1 MAKSPAGKKSPMKQA
16 PGQKGPPAAAAPKG
30 PKMKAPPGEGQ
41 PPPPGAAGDS
51 SIPAAAASAQ
61 PSGAQPS
68 TESNTVA
75 GTTPQEGNAA
85 GTTVLQP
92 GSSVP
97 KSVPSAGSGQAP
109 AGAAAPGPNP
119 PAATVAPEA
128 AQPSPVLALP
138 QKTPLSQ
145 SASTPQQL
153 GQGDGGASPPPVMPS
168 NSMIAP
174 SPQPNPQA
182 KQSMRRASPRRM
194 PSVAQKAPTGP
205 LTVDPRSGLPLK
217 QFPPDRMSRFQ
228 HIGNDILLHFFVD
241 CDRIS
246 SKGKPLRRVMFVTD
260 QTLFVCED
268 NGSILRC
275 LQVSKLFQLNVATDN
290 SNEVALV
297 VPSEYDIILRFDT
310 RDQRDEVQAVL
321 RAVYKRMTDGDLNVL
336 QVKEIRPNQ
345 YRMDKPP
352 GFQLQ
357 RIPQRSRAHLQRA
370 LETIDTQDKERKI
383 AIQRVQEQ
391 LMFEHKQEVINKK
404 QEMSVVHAKL
414 DEANNRLKQQ
424 HEELDRLRHV
434 YARCQRRVEEI
445 DSQFGAN
452 GEAPANKD
460 FKIRELQEVV
470 EALTT
475 SVTKA
480 NEERTRAEALRRA
493 GDFEERDLDNV
504 ESDIP
509 RMRGRSLHHQGL
521 IEVLQR
527 QLLEKQKELGE
538 LSSKQVD
545 LQKLNLEL
553 RKKEE
558 TLREIEQTMPELK
571 ADPTAAFSSAA
582 NAPLDALLRSGG
594 SGAGGGFGDLDDSPR
609 SVGFSGSPS
618 RGATRDNNGEL
629 AIPGTLGAPKQP
641 ISTDIPEYH
650 VPADEK
656 DFKVDPR
663 TKLRFIDVPQLFA
676 DKFKQ
681 LQGSIIF
688 FFSVGTK
695 ANKRGR
701 DQKRVIVVSDQS
713 IYQCATSGNINR
725 CLWITSVRELRV
737 DPECNIALVV
747 DGRNEYDL
755 LINFENEQTCEEFV
769 RVVKV
774 ASDFA
779 KRTPPMQVKRFDH
792 ISTSDLRLE
801 KPPTWEFQMHPARPK
816 RGLYRALQQLGKSSA
831 DDRAKA
837 SAAHDQYTQEIVNR
851 IREELRGE
859 VNLRRER
866 EFMQLQQQLR
876 NMRAALQ
883 EKQGEVR
890 NLRSSIQNHKCSVNA
905 VKVFQQSQQSF
916 EAQGMYWVPSDPVVM
931 ECDLEVLHIMFHG
944 NLVVTSHPNGFI
956 NVWDIGSADLMKT
969 LKSGGH
975 TARVTA
981 FFFDGHNLVSGGH
994 DSSIRHW
1001 NVNILTP
1008 IKTVF
1013 SAHHGAVT
1021 GVQFDATRVVSSGS
1035 DGIINVW
1042 DAFSLSHVKAL
1053 RGHKSTVVAFKMDR
1067 NVLASAE
1074 WGWIFLWDLD
1084 KGIVVKT
1091 LRDDNGGIVCLDYSG
1106 ARLVTGGTGGVI
1118 TVWNVHTGEGEPL
1131 EGHTDDIHALQLQ
1144 QHCAVSSSADG
1155 TVRMWDIKERNEL
1168 GIFHN
1173 AFPSDVRCFHFHA
1186 NRFVAGENTAIKC
1199 WTR

>member
-1 MAKSPAGKKSPMKQA
+1 MG
-16 PGQKGPPAAAAPKG
+16 
-30 PKMKAPPGEGQ
+30 
-41 PPPPGAAGDS
+41 
-51 SIPAAAASAQ
+51 SA
-61 PSGAQPS
+61 
-68 TESNTVA
+68 V
-75 GTTPQEGNAA
+75 
-85 GTTVLQP
+85 V
-92 GSSVP
+92 
-97 KSVPSAGSGQAP
+97 
-109 AGAAAPGPNP
+109 
-119 PAATVAPEA
+119 
-128 AQPSPVLALP
+128 
-138 QKTPLSQ
+138 
-145 SASTPQQL
+145 
-153 GQGDGGASPPPVMPS
+153 
-168 NSMIAP
+168 
-174 SPQPNPQA
+174 
-182 KQSMRRASPRRM
+182 
-194 PSVAQKAPTGP
+194 QKAPTGP
-205 LTVDPRSGLPLK
+205 ITVDPRSGLPLK

-228 HIGNDILLHFFVD
+228 HVGNDILLHLFVD

-246 SKGKPLRRVMFVTD
+246 SKGKPLRRVVFVTD

-275 LQVSKLFQLNVATDN
+275 LQVSKIFQLNVATDS

-297 VPSEYDIILRFDT
+297 VPSEYDIVLRFDT
-310 RDQRDEVQAVL
+310 RDQRDELQAVL
-321 RAVYKRMTDGDLNVL
+321 RAVYKRMTDGELNVL

-391 LMFEHKQEVINKK
+391 LMFEHKQEVINKR
-404 QEMSVVHAKL
+404 QEMAVVLAKL
-414 DEANNRLKQQ
+414 DEATSRLKQQ
-424 HEELDRLRHV
+424 QEELDRLRHV

-445 DSQFGAN
+445 DSQLGAN
-452 GEAPANKD
+452 GEAPVNKD

-480 NEERTRAEALRRA
+480 NEERARADALRRA
-493 GDFEERDLDNV
+493 GDFEERDLDQI
-504 ESDIP
+504 ESDVP

-527 QLLEKQKELGE
+527 QLMEKQKELGE

-545 LQKLNLEL
+545 LQKINLEL
-553 RKKEE
+553 RKSEE
-558 TLREIEQTMPELK
+558 TLREIEQTMPDVK

-582 NAPLDALLRSGG
+582 HAPLDDLLRDSRPQQ
-594 SGAGGGFGDLDDSPR
+594 GGGGADESSPR
-609 SVGFSGSPS
+609 SLGLAASASPS
-618 RGATRDNNGEL
+618 RSVGVRDPFTGDI

-650 VPADEK
+650 VPAEEK

-663 TKLRFIDVPQLFA
+663 TKLRFIEVPQLFA
-676 DKFKQ
+676 EKFRQ

-688 FFSVGTK
+688 FFSIGTK

-725 CLWITSVRELRV
+725 CLWITSVREIRLDAESNV
-737 DPECNIALVV
+737 ALVV

-755 LINFENEQTCEEFV
+755 LVNFENEQTCGEFV

-876 NMRAALQ
+876 SMRAALQ
-883 EKQGEVR
+883 EKQSDVR
-890 NLRSSIQNHKCSVNA
+890 NLRTSIQNHKCSINQ
-905 VKVFQQSQQSF
+905 VKVFQQSQQAY
-916 EAQGMYWVPSDPVVM
+916 ETQGMYWVPSDPVVM
-931 ECDLEVLHIMFHG
+931 ECDHEVLHIMFHG
-944 NLVVTSHPNGFI
+944 NIVVTSHPNGFL
-956 NVWDIGSADLMKT
+956 NVWDIGSADLVKT
-969 LKSGGH
+969 LKTGGH

-981 FFFDGHNLVSGGH
+981 FYFDGHNLVSGGH
-994 DSSIRHW
+994 DSSLRHW
-1001 NVNILTP
+1001 NVNVLTP
-1008 IKTVF
+1008 LKTIY
-1013 SAHHGAVT
+1013 SAHQGAVT
-1021 GVQFDATRVVSSGS
+1021 CVQFDATRVVSSGS
-1035 DGIINVW
+1035 DGNIAVW
-1042 DAFSLSHVKAL
+1042 DAFSLNSVKSL
-1053 RGHKSTVVAFKMDR
+1053 RGHKSGVVAFKMER
-1067 NVLASAE
+1067 NVLVSAE
-1074 WGWIFLWDLD
+1074 WGWIFLWDLE
-1084 KGIVVKT
+1084 KGIVIKT
-1091 LRDDNGGIVCLDYSG
+1091 LRDDNGGIMCLDYGGS
-1106 ARLVTGGTGGVI
+1106 RLVTGGTGGVI
-1118 TVWNVHTGEGEPL
+1118 TVWNVHTGEGEL
-1131 EGHTDDIHALQLQ
+1131 LDGHTDDIYSIQLQ

-1155 TVRMWDIKERNEL
+1155 TVRMWDIKTKCDL